1 MELLV
6 IVAYAGIL
14 ALVAPFVLPKTDFYG
29 KLVPFSVATA
39 SGSVVWLVLTWL
51 GFSYTQAWI
60 WFIAMLVMP
69 AATWFTARYL
79 LGLRQNAESTK
90 LAELRL
96 RGKA

>member
-6 IVAYAGIL
+6 ILAYAAIL

-29 KLVPFSVATA
+29 KLVPFSVALT

-51 GFSYTQAWI
+51 GFSYTEAWI
-60 WFIAMLVMP
+60 WFIAMLAMP
-69 AATWFTARYL
+69 AATWFTAGYL
-79 LGLRQNAESTK
+79 LKTRETSEATK

-96 RGKA
+96 RGQA

>member
-6 IVAYAGIL
+6 IVGYAAIL

-29 KLVPFSVATA
+29 RLVPFSIALA
-39 SGSVVWLVLTWL
+39 SGSLVWLVLTWL
-51 GFSYTQAWI
+51 GFSYTEAWI

-69 AATWFTARYL
+69 AASWLFTRNLHRVREA
-79 LGLRQNAESTK
+79 AEATK

>member
-6 IVAYAGIL
+6 IVGYAAIL

-29 KLVPFSVATA
+29 RLVPFSIALA
-39 SGSVVWLVLTWL
+39 SGSLVWLVLTWI
-51 GFSYTQAWI
+51 GFSYTEAWI

-69 AATWFTARYL
+69 AASWFITRNLHRVREA
-79 LGLRQNAESTK
+79 AEATK

>member
-6 IVAYAGIL
+6 IVAYAALL

-29 KLVPFSVATA
+29 KLVPFSVALT
-39 SGSVVWLVLTWL
+39 SGSVLWLLLTWL
-51 GFSYTQAWI
+51 GFSYTEAWI
-60 WFIAMLVMP
+60 WFLVMLSMP
-69 AATWFTARYL
+69 AATWLAAGYL
-79 LGLRQNAESTK
+79 LKVRELAEATK

>member
-6 IVAYAGIL
+6 IVAYAAIL
-14 ALVAPFVLPKTDFYG
+14 ALVAPFVLRKSEFYG
-29 KLVPFSVATA
+29 RLVPFSIALT
-39 SGSVVWLVLTWL
+39 SGALVWLVLTWL

-69 AATWFTARYL
+69 AAVWVATSKLATIRES
-79 LGLRQNAESTK
+79 AESAK

>member
-6 IVAYAGIL
+6 ILAYAGIL
-14 ALVAPFVLPKTDFYG
+14 AMVAPFVLPKNDFYG
-29 KLVPFSVATA
+29 RLVPFSVALT
-39 SGSVVWLVLTWL
+39 SGSVVWLLLTWL
-51 GFSYTQAWI
+51 GFGYTEAWI

-69 AATWFTARYL
+69 VATWLAAKYL
-79 LGLRQNAESTK
+79 LRVRETAENVK